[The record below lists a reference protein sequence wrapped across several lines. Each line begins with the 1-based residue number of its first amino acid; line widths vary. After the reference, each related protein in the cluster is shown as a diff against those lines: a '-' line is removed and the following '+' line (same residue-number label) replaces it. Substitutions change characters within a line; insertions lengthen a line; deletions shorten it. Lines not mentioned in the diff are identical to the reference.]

1 MIILPPRGGGG
12 SDGNQVTTLWLVKYW
27 PVDKGSRLG
36 RLLTVRWSG
45 QLADGLFQSSLA
57 SFVLFSPERQPS
69 AISAAVAFT
78 VVLLPYSFIGPYVG
92 IFLDRFS
99 RKKIVAL
106 SNLLRALDLVVIAL
120 LVKSG
125 HTGVELTLFVLV
137 AFGINRLILSAL
149 SAGLPLMV
157 ERKELIASNALAV
170 TGGTIGVVLGGGL
183 GIGIKKLIDSH
194 VTSDQASSILILIGA
209 SLYLFSSF
217 SAGRLGTDEIG
228 PQEHELPTEHAGFTE
243 MFEGFHIL
251 AEHKDSLRAI
261 TATAVQ
267 RGLLTALTLM
277 LLLLERNTFNPA
289 SNPDAGLSGFGVALA
304 ITGIGVGIG
313 AVITPFAVGRIG
325 RHSWIRAMVLFAI
338 PFIALFAISTNR
350 FTTILAGFFV
360 GLSGQAIKV
369 TSDAL
374 VQSKIDD
381 EYRGRTFAFYDVAV
395 NGSIVLGA
403 LLAALLLPQSGRS
416 LLLPGCIIAIL
427 LVMNFGL
434 LNKANFS
441 ADSHSTK

>member
-1 MIILPPRGGGG
+1 M
-12 SDGNQVTTLWLVKYW
+12 KYW
-27 PVDKGSRLG
+27 PVHKGSRLT

-45 QLADGLFQSSLA
+45 QLSDGLFQSSLA

-69 AISAAVAFT
+69 AISAAIAFT

-99 RKKIVAL
+99 RRRIVAIAN
-106 SNLLRALDLVVIAL
+106 SLRAMDLIVIAL

-125 HTGVELTLFVLV
+125 HTGVELTLFVLI

-157 ERKELIASNALAV
+157 KREELIASNALAV
-170 TGGTIGVVLGGGL
+170 TGGTIGVVLGGGI

-209 SLYLFSSF
+209 SLYIF
-217 SAGRLGTDEIG
+217 SALSAARLGKDEIG
-228 PQEHELPTEHAGFTE
+228 PQDHEAPTERAGFKE

-251 AEHKDSLRAI
+251 AEHKDSIRAI
-261 TATAVQ
+261 TATAIQ
-267 RGLLTALTLM
+267 RGLVTALTLM
-277 LLLLERNTFNPA
+277 VLLLERNTFNSP
-289 SNPDAGLSGFGVALA
+289 SNPDAGLAGFGVALA

-313 AVITPFAVGRIG
+313 AVVTPFAVGRFG
-325 RHSWIRAMVLFAI
+325 RHSWIRYMVLLSI
-338 PFIALFAISTNR
+338 PFIAIFALFTNR
-350 FTTILAGFFV
+350 YTTILAGFFV

-374 VQSKIDD
+374 VQSKIAD
-381 EYRGRTFAFYDVAV
+381 EFRGRTFAFYDVAV

-403 LLAALLLPQSGRS
+403 LFAAMLLPKSGES
-416 LLLPGCIIAIL
+416 ILLPATMIAVLIAL
-427 LVMNFGL
+427 ALGLV
-434 LNKANFS
+434 NKSNFS

>member
-1 MIILPPRGGGG
+1 M
-12 SDGNQVTTLWLVKYW
+12 KYW
-27 PVDKGSRLG
+27 PVEKGSRLP
-36 RLLTVRWSG
+36 RLLTVRWGG

-69 AISAAVAFT
+69 AISAAIAFT

-99 RKKIVAL
+99 RRKIIAF
-106 SNLLRALDLVVIAL
+106 SNFLRALDLLVIAI

-125 HTGVELTLFVLV
+125 HTGVELTLFVLI

-157 ERKELIASNALAV
+157 KREELIASNALAV
-170 TGGTIGVVLGGGL
+170 TGGTIGVVLGGGV

-194 VTSDQASSILILIGA
+194 VTSDQASSILILVGA
-209 SLYLFSSF
+209 LIYLLSGLAS
-217 SAGRLGTDEIG
+217 GRLGKDEIG
-228 PQEHELPTEHAGFTE
+228 PLEHEAPTERAGFTE

-251 AEHKDSLRAI
+251 AAHKDSLRAI
-261 TATAVQ
+261 AATAIQ
-267 RGLLTALTLM
+267 RGLLTSLTLM
-277 LLLLERNTFNPA
+277 LLLLERNTFNLP
-289 SNPDAGLSGFGVALA
+289 SHPDAGLAGFGVALA
-304 ITGIGVGIG
+304 ITGVGVGIG
-313 AVITPFAVGRIG
+313 AVITPFAVSHVG
-325 RHSWIRAMVLFAI
+325 RHSWIRMMVLLSI
-338 PFIALFAISTNR
+338 PFIVIFMVTTNR

-369 TSDAL
+369 TADAL
-374 VQSKIDD
+374 VQSKIVD
-381 EYRGRTFAFYDVAV
+381 EFRGRAFAFYDVAV
-395 NGSIVLGA
+395 NGSIVIGA
-403 LLAALLLPQSGRS
+403 LFAAALLPKSGKSLILPAA
-416 LLLPGCIIAIL
+416 IIAIL
-427 LVMNFGL
+427 CALNYGL